1 MDWFI
6 DFTRKTAFNRS
17 EDKALLK
24 IYVNMKNADCKD
36 DYICT
41 MLGISQS
48 KLRQIKKMAIA
59 KEKSSVT
66 DYVLEA

>member
-6 DFTRKTAFNRS
+6 DFTRKTAFNRG

-24 IYVNMKNADCKD
+24 IYENMKNADCKD

-41 MLGISQS
+41 MLGISES
-48 KLRQIKKMAIA
+48 KLQKIQKIAEANKTTIVKM
-59 KEKSSVT
+59 V
-66 DYVLEA
+66 

>member
-6 DFTRKTAFNRS
+6 DFTRKTAFNRG

-24 IYVNMKNADCKD
+24 IYENMKNADYKD

-41 MLGISQS
+41 MLGISES
-48 KLRQIKKMAIA
+48 KLQKIQKIAEANKTTTVKK
-59 KEKSSVT
+59 V
-66 DYVLEA
+66 

>member
-6 DFTRKTAFNRS
+6 EFIQKEALKRG

-24 IYVNMKNADCKD
+24 IYVNMKNADCKN

-41 MLGISQS
+41 TLGISAS
-48 KLRQIKKMAIA
+48 KLQKIQKMAETNKTTTVKKI
-59 KEKSSVT
+59 
-66 DYVLEA
+66 